1 MPSLAL
7 GFTLSG
13 PSPAT
18 DTTDLTYTGATG
30 AIRLALTGAQTY
42 VIDLAMMP
50 AAGLRGLLVVLESLD
65 AAGSPVTAPITVEWS
80 RGETIHEIEVSATA
94 TEIGFFSLGSPD
106 PTAGITGLS
115 IISTASCVVRVTA
128 CG

>member
-1 MPSLAL
+1 MPTLAI
-7 GFTLSG
+7 GFTLNG
-13 PSPAT
+13 PAPAT
-18 DTTDLTYTGATG
+18 DITDITYSGFSG
-30 AIRLALTGAQTY
+30 GLRLELTGAQTY

-65 AAGSPVTAPITVEWS
+65 AAGSPVTAPITVQWS
-80 RGETIHEIEVSATA
+80 RGEEIHDIEVSATA
-94 TEIGFFSLGSPD
+94 TEIGFISLGSPD

-115 IISTASCVVRVTA
+115 IITTASCVVRVTA

>member
-7 GFTLSG
+7 GFTLAGPAPAVDSTDITYSG
-13 PSPAT
+13 FSGG
-18 DTTDLTYTGATG
+18 L
-30 AIRLALTGAQTY
+30 RLELTGAQTY

-65 AAGSPVTAPITVEWS
+65 AAGSPVTAPITVECA
-80 RGETIHEIEVSATA
+80 RGEETSSFEVSATA
-94 TEIGFFSLGSPD
+94 TEIGFLALGSPD

-115 IISTASCVVRVTA
+115 IVSTASCVVRVTA
-128 CG
+128 LG